1 MRNTVLVLAVA
12 CLAAGP
18 LWAQEEANLEEV
30 TAYTAFHAAQTA
42 GDAAKATELARA
54 YLEKFPKGQ
63 YAEALTKWLGG
74 ARWARFNEAIKKKD
88 MAGMVTIGREAL
100 AQDPADVNYLYWM
113 AVNLRT
119 NELLG
124 GGDAANAEAAAEFSR
139 KAIERIEAGGVPVG
153 VDAAKWNK
161 DAVLAVLHQ
170 NLALVAA
177 KQGKGDEALQ
187 HYQKSSALAPKDVA
201 LNARNTLGC
210 GTLHKAKYD
219 QAVAKYQALPEAGR
233 TSDPPAAEATAA
245 IDLANREADAAI
257 ECWARFLAVTAA
269 NPSETRNKVEQAL
282 GALYQYRHPDQP
294 QGYQALVEKYKSGT

>member
-1 MRNTVLVLAVA
+1 MKKTVLVLAA
-12 CLAAGP
+12 AWLAAGP

-42 GDAAKATELARA
+42 GDTAKATELARA

-63 YAEALTKWLGG
+63 YADALTKWMGA
-74 ARWARFNEAIKKKD
+74 ARWGRFNEAIKKKD
-88 MAGMVTIGREAL
+88 MAGMVTIGREGL
-100 AQDPADVNYLYWM
+100 AQDPNDINYLYWM

-124 GGDAANAEAAAEFSR
+124 GGSAANVDAAAEFSR
-139 KAIERIEAGGVPVG
+139 KAIERIEAGAVPIG

-161 DAVLAVLHQ
+161 DATLAVLHQ

-177 KQGKGDEALQ
+177 KQDKVEEALQ
-187 HYQKSSALAPKDVA
+187 EYEKSTALAPKDLA
-201 LNARNTLGC
+201 INARNTLGC
-210 GTLHKAKYD
+210 GTLHKSAYD
-219 QAVAKYQALPEAGR
+219 DAVQKYQALPEASR

-245 IDLANREADAAI
+245 IDLANKEADAAI
-257 ECWARFLAVTAA
+257 DCWARFLAVTAA

-294 QGYQALVEKYKSGT
+294 QGYQAIVEKYKSGS

>member
-1 MRNTVLVLAVA
+1 MRTTILMLAA
-12 CLAAGP
+12 AWLAAGP
-18 LWAQEEANLEEV
+18 LWAQQEANIEEV

-88 MAGMVTIGREAL
+88 MAGMVTVGREAL
-100 AQDPADVNYLYWM
+100 AQDPADINYLYWM
-113 AVNLRT
+113 AVNLRQ

-124 GGDAANAEAAAEFSR
+124 GGDANAAAAAEFSR
-139 KAIERIEAGGVPVG
+139 AAIERIEAGAVPVG

-177 KQGKGDEALQ
+177 RQDKADEALQ
-187 HYQKSSALAPKDVA
+187 HYEKSSALAPRDVA
-201 LNARNTLGC
+201 INARNTLGC
-210 GTLHKAKYD
+210 GTLHKSKYD
-219 QAVAKYQALPEAGR
+219 DAVARYQALPEAAR
-233 TSDPPAAEATAA
+233 TSDPPSADATAA
-245 IDLANREADAAI
+245 VDLANKEADAAI
-257 ECWARFLAVTAA
+257 QCWARFLAVTAA

-282 GALYQYRHPDQP
+282 AALYQYRHPDQP
-294 QGYQALVEKYKSGT
+294 QGYQALVEKYKAGS

>member
-1 MRNTVLVLAVA
+1 MRKTIPVLAAAWLVA
-12 CLAAGP
+12 AP
-18 LWAQEEANLEEV
+18 LWAQQQEASVEEV

-42 GDAAKATELARA
+42 GDTAKATELARE
-54 YLEKFPKGQ
+54 YLKQFPKGQ

-88 MAGMVTIGREAL
+88 MGSMVAIGREAL
-100 AQDPADVNYLYWM
+100 AEDPNDVNYLYWT

-124 GGDAANAEAAAEFSR
+124 AASGNEAAAAEFSR

-177 KQGKGDEALQ
+177 KQEKVDEALQ
-187 HYQKSSALAPKDVA
+187 HYEKSSALAPKDVA
-201 LNARNTLGC
+201 INARNTLGC
-210 GTLHKAKYD
+210 GTLHKSKYD
-219 QAVAKYQALPEAGR
+219 DAVAKYQALPEAAR
-233 TSDPPAAEATAA
+233 TADPPSAEATAA
-245 IDLANREADAAI
+245 IELANKEADAAI
-257 ECWARFLAVTAA
+257 DCWARFLAVTAA

-294 QGYQALVEKYKSGT
+294 QGYQALVDKYKTGS